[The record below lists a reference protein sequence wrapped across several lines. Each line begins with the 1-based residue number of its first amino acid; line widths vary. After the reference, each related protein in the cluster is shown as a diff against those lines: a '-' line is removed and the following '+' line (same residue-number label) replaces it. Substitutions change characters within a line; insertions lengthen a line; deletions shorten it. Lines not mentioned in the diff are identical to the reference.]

1 MKECIV
7 LAGGIGS
14 RLSAVTSDEPKC
26 LVKIL
31 NKPFISYLFDY
42 LLREGFEHVVLSL
55 GYGATKIS
63 KWLEVNRYP
72 IEITV
77 VVEKEQLG
85 TGGAIKNAI
94 SAIKGDSFF
103 VMNGDTLFKVNTEEM
118 KLLHIQNNA
127 DITIALKPMKNIERY
142 GSVTLDANNRII
154 RFKEKETIEEGLI
167 NGGIY
172 ILNESLFKN
181 TTMDI
186 FSFEKEIL
194 EYTDKYKIFG
204 HIDDSYFI
212 DIGTPEDYQKA
223 NMDFLNF

>member
-1 MKECIV
+1 MKECII

-14 RLSAVTSDEPKC
+14 RLSIVATDDPKC

-42 LLREGFEHVVLSL
+42 LICERFDHVVLSL
-55 GYGATKIS
+55 GYGASKIS
-63 KWLEVNRYP
+63 KWLEVNKYP
-72 IEITV
+72 FEITL

-94 SAIKGDSFF
+94 SAIREDSFF
-103 VMNGDTLFKVNTEEM
+103 VMNGDTLFKVNTEDM
-118 KLLHIQNNA
+118 RRLNMQNNA
-127 DITIALKPMKNIERY
+127 DIIIALKPMSDIERY
-142 GSVTLDANNRII
+142 GSVTLDSTDRII
-154 RFKEKETIEEGLI
+154 RFKEKEPIDDGLI

-172 ILNESLFKN
+172 ILNKSLFDN
-181 TTMDI
+181 ITTSV

-194 EYTDKYKIFG
+194 EHTDKFKIFG